1 MSTKEKINIETETRT
16 TATMYLDGEVGILG
30 GIADIAGGGDVDSTT
45 DAGSV
50 DSGDDGLV
58 ADLDGSQTVLEFL

>member
-1 MSTKEKINIETETRT
+1 
-16 TATMYLDGEVGILG
+16 MYLDGEVGIFG
-30 GIADIAGGGDVDSTT
+30 GIADIAGSGDVDSTT

-50 DSGDDGLV
+50 DSGDDGFV